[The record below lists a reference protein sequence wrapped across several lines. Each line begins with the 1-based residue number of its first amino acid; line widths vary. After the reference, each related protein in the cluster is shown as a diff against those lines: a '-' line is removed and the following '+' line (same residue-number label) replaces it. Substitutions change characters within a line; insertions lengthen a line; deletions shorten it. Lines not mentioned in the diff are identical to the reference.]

1 MYGSGFPSPMDCM
14 ISTPRRMIT
23 RVVELRSFI
32 PGSRVYY
39 TLDGSEPTDDS
50 LLYEMPFQ
58 VSLQPEQK
66 KSLNLVVVTP
76 AGRRSMVY
84 GATFLR
90 RSYRDASSMADA
102 QPGLRFALFDGTFA
116 SVQSIEQGTQAAT
129 GIANSFDLQQ
139 FGRAV
144 HYGVSFAGY
153 LKVEAD
159 GYYQFAVESDDGSL
173 LQIDDEVV
181 VDNDG
186 NHPSRR
192 VTGHIPLRQGFHKIK
207 LLYFQSEGN
216 VALRVSW
223 GASGA
228 ELQPLPESAL
238 YH

>member
-1 MYGSGFPSPMDCM
+1 
-14 ISTPRRMIT
+14 
-23 RVVELRSFI
+23 
-32 PGSRVYY
+32 
-39 TLDGSEPTDDS
+39 
-50 LLYEMPFQ
+50 MPFQ
-58 VSLQPEQK
+58 VSLQPDQK
-66 KSLNLVVVTP
+66 KSVNLVVVTP

-90 RSYRDASSMADA
+90 RSYRDASSLADA

-116 SVQSIEQGTQAAT
+116 TVQSIEQGSQAAT

-139 FGRAV
+139 FGRALN
-144 HYGVSFAGY
+144 YGIRLSGY

-186 NHPSRR
+186 NHASRK

-207 LLYFQSEGN
+207 LLYFQSEDDA
-216 VALRVSW
+216 ALRVSW

-228 ELQPLPESAL
+228 ELQPLPEAAL